1 MNEQPEFNT
10 GSTKLANTIKHM
22 IKSTGAPPVVLDFG
36 ILNSDLSLSTNLFPN
51 PIPRE
56 EYSVCRS
63 LLYSPD
69 VYLTVTEV
77 DGAHDHYGSV
87 PTETHYHNVILP
99 KKLWWV
105 RPGQKV
111 LVGWVQGHEAVIIDI
126 IFSGSWLGNCEPNWE

>member
-51 PIPRE
+51 PIPKE

-63 LLYSPD
+63 LLYNPE
-69 VYLTVTEV
+69 VPLTETYV
-77 DGAHDHYGSV
+77 DGQHGHPEASPPG
-87 PTETHYHNVILP
+87 THFHEVILP

-126 IFSGSWLGNCEPNWE
+126 IFSGSWLGVSEPNW